1 MATLSEAECTKDAHG
16 GEGIRGL
23 VETAAYSEPL
33 NPPARPEDAGQRR
46 SQDRLHGGPAEA
58 ALVRTEAD
66 NCEVVTGNSGGPVVG
81 KDLQQQVHSHPAA
94 PCFGCLS

>member
-1 MATLSEAECTKDAHG
+1 MKYVHG
-16 GEGIRGL
+16 GEGVRGL
-23 VETAAYSEPL
+23 VEAAADSEPL

-66 NCEVVTGNSGGPVVG
+66 DCEVVTGNSGGPVVG
-81 KDLQQQVHSHPAA
+81 KDLQQQVQSDPAA
-94 PCFGCLS
+94 PCLGYLS